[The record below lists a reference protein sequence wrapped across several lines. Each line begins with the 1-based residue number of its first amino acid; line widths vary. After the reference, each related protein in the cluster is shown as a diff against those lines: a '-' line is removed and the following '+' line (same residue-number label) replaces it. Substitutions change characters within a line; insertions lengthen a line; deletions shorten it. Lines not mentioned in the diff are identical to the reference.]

1 MIYFLSD
8 SHFYHKKIREY
19 ENRPFKDVEEMN
31 GHFLMFN
38 KMLDTLDEPLSQKLI
53 KQFHY
58 ELIVS
63 CVTNDVVIYG
73 VLKLSL
79 YWQLDDSEPFVG
91 VFLIPYSVHIDGA
104 GSLQYLIPLALRIG
118 E

>member
-1 MIYFLSD
+1 MLSIHPD
-8 SHFYHKKIREY
+8 R
-19 ENRPFKDVEEMN
+19 R
-31 GHFLMFN
+31 GCL
-38 KMLDTLDEPLSQKLI
+38 TSQVRQPPIFIIVRTSCLA
-53 KQFHY
+53 KQLHY

-63 CVTNDVVIYG
+63 CITNDVVIYG
-73 VLKLSL
+73 VQKLSL

-91 VFLIPYSVHIDGA
+91 VILIPDAIHIDGA